1 MDKENEGSPREDD
14 REASWAS
21 EGLIPSASIVRLAT
35 HSDEPDV
42 MNICRALHQ
51 ENGVF
56 KLSEDKL
63 RAFLKRAFD
72 NQNGLVGLIGGP
84 GRVEAIMFL
93 VISTL
98 WYSDQFVMEE
108 LFSFVRPEYRKSSHA
123 KALIE
128 WAKKCSDA
136 VKLPTI
142 IGVLSNTRTEAKVRL
157 YQRQLGKPVGAFFI
171 HVPEGAT
178 VEWALDA
185 DEDRGHGKRQGIVN

>member
-1 MDKENEGSPREDD
+1 MT
-14 REASWAS
+14 
-21 EGLIPSASIVRLAT
+21 LSIVRLAT
-35 HSDEPDV
+35 WADEPDV
-42 MNICRALHQ
+42 LDICRDLHK

-56 KLSEDKL
+56 EISEPKL
-63 RAFLKRAFD
+63 RAMLKRAFD
-72 NQNGLVGLIGGP
+72 RENGLVGVIGRP
-84 GRVEAIMFL
+84 GELEAIMFL

-108 LFSFVRPEYRKSSHA
+108 LFSFVRPEYRRSAHA
-123 KALIE
+123 KTLIE

-157 YQRQLGKPVGAFFI
+157 YQRQLGKPVGAYFI

-178 VEWALDA
+178 VAWAPDA
-185 DEDRGHGKRQGIVN
+185 GKDYEHGRGQGVIH